1 MNYENNNYFNI
12 FPMSGNVRHCR
23 LRAHELAIRNRN
35 ANVEPIHL
43 FAAMYEANCVCSEIL
58 KGQGMLPGSFI
69 AEIGKLPQT
78 DDLSD
83 PEESNDLKFLFESA
97 RKVAVVAKT
106 DCICTEHLLL
116 AAMLYKDT
124 PIWQFLSRNIDVAN
138 VKMRLSETMNVDE
151 VLGNMRAS
159 AAEERENGFGYA
171 GQREQDALPGELN
184 DLGVDVTRRAREK
197 KIDPVIGRKEE
208 IERIIEILCRKTK
221 NNPVLIGEP
230 GVGKSAVVE
239 GLACA
244 IAEGNVPELLKNKVV
259 FALDIGSLMAG
270 TKYRG
275 ELERKLKSAIETI
288 IHRGNIIVFIDELHT
303 LAQAGGKEGEVNPAD
318 MLKPYLARGE
328 LQTIGATTTDEY
340 RKFIEVDKALERRFQ
355 PITVNPP
362 TVEQTIEILKG
373 IRPSYEAFHNIKIS
387 DEAIVAA
394 AQLSDRYISDRFL
407 PDKAIDLIDEASSR
421 AKVNGNKLPPELQAL
436 EEKAEQ
442 CRKDIAIALQRQEYT
457 QAQELKDLRDQTD
470 AEIRRKKDEWKSS
483 ANHSIGADDIAEI
496 VAKWTKIP
504 VTRLNA
510 TELERLNNLESI
522 LHERVIG
529 QDAAVE
535 SVSKAIRRARA
546 GLKDPKRP
554 IGTFLFLG
562 PTGVGKTELTK
573 ALAASM
579 FDDENNIIRIDMSEY
594 MESHSVSKLIGAPPG
609 YVGFDDGGQLT
620 EQVRRKPYS
629 VVLFDEIEKAHPD
642 VYNLLLQIL
651 DEGRLTDSQGRT
663 VDFKNTIVIMTSN
676 VGVSELKSRRTIGFN
691 NSPAT
696 ENANEEQILTDALKR
711 HFRPEFLNRIDVIC
725 FFKHLTEENI
735 KQIAD
740 IMMRKVTKKLDD
752 RNIKIRYTPA
762 IVEYVIKNGYDPEY
776 GARPLRRII
785 EQTIEDAL
793 AEALLTGKVRDNTT
807 ATVDYV
813 DGKVEIS
820 SQT

>member
-1 MNYENNNYFNI
+1 MDYYDNFPISENVAKAIN
-12 FPMSGNVRHCR
+12 
-23 LRAHELAIRNRN
+23 AAKQLAMRNHN
-35 ANVEPIHL
+35 KYVEPIHL
-43 FAAMYEANCVCSEIL
+43 LYAMYNIPCVCSEIL
-58 KGQGMLPGSFI
+58 RAEQMLPGSFLT
-69 AEIGKLPQT
+69 EIGRLEKT
-78 DDLSD
+78 DDLADIEDSEATKTMFAD
-83 PEESNDLKFLFESA
+83 A
-97 RKVAVVAKT
+97 RRIALIYKR
-106 DCICTEHLLL
+106 DCIYTEHLLL
-116 AAMLYKDT
+116 ASILYKNT
-124 PIWQFLSRNIDVAN
+124 PTSEFFRRNVN
-138 VKMRLSETMNVDE
+138 LRHMLENLNGYVDINE
-151 VLGNMRAS
+151 VLTNMNTSQIDNAANAKAS
-159 AAEERENGFGYA
+159 V
-171 GQREQDALPGELN
+171 PPELK
-184 DLGVDVTRRAREK
+184 DLGVDFTLRAREG

-230 GVGKSAVVE
+230 GVGKSAVIE
-239 GLACA
+239 GLAR
-244 IAEGNVPELLKNKVV
+244 EMVSGNVPELLKDKII
-259 FALDIGSLMAG
+259 FSLDIGSLMAG

-275 ELERKLKSAIETI
+275 ELERKLKDAIEAVI
-288 IHRGNIIVFIDELHT
+288 KRGNIILFIDELHT
-303 LAQAGGKEGEVNPAD
+303 LAQAGGKEGEVSPSD

-340 RKFIEVDKALERRFQ
+340 RKFIEADKALERRFQ
-355 PITVNPP
+355 PIIVNPP

-373 IRPSYEAFHNIKIS
+373 IRPNYEEYHKIKIS
-387 DEAIVAA
+387 DEAIEAA
-394 AQLSDRYISDRFL
+394 VKLSDRYITDRFL

-421 AKVNGNKLPPELQAL
+421 AKVNSNRLPPELKDL
-436 EEKAEQ
+436 EKKAE
-442 CRKDIAIALQRQEYT
+442 EYNRYMDMCSKN
-457 QAQELKDLRDQTD
+457 QDYNKAEEYKNLRDNVYREIQKRKAEWQASLTSTID
-470 AEIRRKKDEWKSS
+470 AE
-483 ANHSIGADDIAEI
+483 DIAEI

-504 VTRLNA
+504 VTRLNE

-522 LHERVIG
+522 LHERVVG
-529 QDAAVE
+529 QDKAVE

-554 IGTFLFLG
+554 IGSFLFLG

-579 FDDENNIIRIDMSEY
+579 FDDENNIIRLDMSEY
-594 MESHSVSKLIGAPPG
+594 MESHSVSKLIGSPPG

-642 VYNLLLQIL
+642 VYNILLQIL

-676 VGVSELKSRRTIGFN
+676 VGVSELKTRRSIGFN
-691 NSPAT
+691 DSPT
-696 ENANEEQILTDALKR
+696 RQETDEEQVLSDALKR

-725 FFKHLTEENI
+725 YFKHLTEENI

-740 IMMRKVTKKLDD
+740 IMMRKVTKKLTD
-752 RNIKIRYTPA
+752 RNIAIRYTPA
-762 IVEYVIKNGYDPEY
+762 IVDYVIKNGYDPEY

-793 AEALLTGKVRDNTT
+793 AEALLTGKIKDNGT

-813 DGKVEIS
+813 NGRVEIY
-820 SQT
+820 